1 VLEIDASTKNLLL
14 SLGHPERSE
23 GSRRTFHGRHQLFAI
38 VAFPRTTR
46 TTSFTSKVIA
56 ARAPIGEVRW
66 CEATSFQGEVHM
78 SANQTVQTA
87 NHNAATTDEVMRRF
101 NDVFQLHDPAALN
114 ELVAEDCVIENTQPA
129 PNGSRH
135 VGRDACVA
143 LWTGIAT
150 APGTHFDLENVIVA
164 GERAIILWR
173 FWWGEGEANSVRGVN
188 LMRVRD
194 GLIVEAK
201 GYVKGQG

>member
-1 VLEIDASTKNLLL
+1 
-14 SLGHPERSE
+14 
-23 GSRRTFHGRHQLFAI
+23 
-38 VAFPRTTR
+38 
-46 TTSFTSKVIA
+46 
-56 ARAPIGEVRW
+56 
-66 CEATSFQGEVHM
+66 
-78 SANQTVQTA
+78 
-87 NHNAATTDEVMRRF
+87 
-101 NDVFQLHDPAALN
+101 VFQLHDPSPLN

-135 VGRDACVA
+135 VGRDACIA

-150 APGTHFDLENVIVA
+150 ARGTHFDLENVIVT
-164 GERAIILWR
+164 GDRAIILWR
-173 FWWGEGEANSVRGVN
+173 FCWGEDETSSVRGVN

>member
-1 VLEIDASTKNLLL
+1 
-14 SLGHPERSE
+14 
-23 GSRRTFHGRHQLFAI
+23 
-38 VAFPRTTR
+38 
-46 TTSFTSKVIA
+46 
-56 ARAPIGEVRW
+56 
-66 CEATSFQGEVHM
+66 M
-78 SANQTVQTA
+78 SANQTLESA

-101 NDVFQLHDPAALN
+101 NDVFQLHDPTALN

-135 VGRDACVA
+135 VGRDACIA

-150 APGTHFDLENVIVA
+150 APGTHFDLENVIVT

-173 FWWGEGEANSVRGVN
+173 FCWGEGEANSVRGVN
-188 LMRVRD
+188 LMQVRD

-201 GYVKGQG
+201 GYVKGQ

>member
-1 VLEIDASTKNLLL
+1 MAMEFDMHAAAAQERETAEIMD
-14 SLGHPERSE
+14 
-23 GSRRTFHGRHQLFAI
+23 
-38 VAFPRTTR
+38 
-46 TTSFTSKVIA
+46 
-56 ARAPIGEVRW
+56 
-66 CEATSFQGEVHM
+66 
-78 SANQTVQTA
+78 
-87 NHNAATTDEVMRRF
+87 RF
-101 NDVFQLHDPAALN
+101 NDVFQRHDASDLPA
-114 ELVAEDCVIENTQPA
+114 LVAEDCIIENTQPA

-173 FWWGEGEANSVRGVN
+173 FCWGEGEANSVRGVN

-194 GLIVEAK
+194 GLIVEAQ
-201 GYVKGQG
+201 GYVKGN